1 MKAGTYRY
9 RLEMTVP
16 LGTRNG
22 FLDLTICDNLAEGF
36 LTMFTNTLAIAAG
49 TCRGNQLSFCGKMKT
64 LLSTIPYKA
73 SGTVTRSQI
82 KLTFHTENGDYP
94 VTGRQALPGQRKAA
108 GV

>member
-9 RLEMTVP
+9 KLEMTVP
-16 LGTRNG
+16 LGKRNG
-22 FLDLTICDNLAEGF
+22 FLDLTICDNIAEGF

-73 SGTVTRSQI
+73 SGTVTRSQVR
-82 KLTFHTENGDYP
+82 LTFHTEEGDYP
-94 VTGRQALPGQRKAA
+94 ATGWLALREQRKAA
-108 GV
+108 SV